1 MPEPVHTLIDQ
12 LERHARDRPHKPF
25 LVHARG
31 ETFRVVSYSDLA
43 EASRTWAARLH
54 AALGEAPSPG
64 PDEREV
70 VAIVLEA
77 GPDLYAAVLGALRSG
92 RLPTVLAPPS
102 PKQSAELHWAAHR
115 ALFDRVRPV
124 AAITFPEHAQALAP
138 LTGEYGAALVTRA
151 SPAGAAPP
159 DASLDAHEP
168 ALLQHS
174 SGTTG
179 LKKGVML
186 NHADILNHTDM
197 LGRALGFGADDVVAS
212 WLPLYH
218 DMGLVTGF
226 LLPLVAGASVVAV
239 DPFEWV
245 ADPAV
250 LLRLVERH
258 RATFTWSPNFA
269 LAHLARTRDPNRR
282 YDLTSLRAVI
292 DCSEP
297 CRPETMDAFL
307 AAFADCGLAPDR
319 MAACYGMAE
328 VVFAANQTAPGRPP
342 RTLALDAERL
352 ERDGAV
358 VAAQDATARLRRLLS
373 CGPPLAGVDLR
384 IAGAEPGRAQV
395 GEILLKSRTLFAGH
409 HRAPELDATA
419 FDDGWLRSGD
429 LGFVHEGELFVCGRT
444 KELIIVHGRNL
455 HASDVEA
462 AAGAVPG
469 VKPGRVAA
477 LGLWDEAAGTEECAL
492 LIETE
497 AEDLS
502 AAGAAALKRAVRER
516 VAAELD
522 LHVRRIEVGP
532 AGWLVKSTSGKV
544 SRALN
549 RERLEALK
557 APEAEPAV
565 EPAPAELAEVMDAL
579 FGPPAPEPPPPP
591 DDPRAD
597 APPTLREALALAV
610 EHCFGLPAAAVG
622 DDLGPGDVDGWDSLG
637 HTVLMLRL
645 EKLTGLSI
653 GERVA
658 CARSVGAITRALEL
672 HLEDRRAA

>member
-1 MPEPVHTLIDQ
+1 M
-12 LERHARDRPHKPF
+12 
-25 LVHARG
+25 VHARG
-31 ETFRVVSYSDLA
+31 ETFRVVSYADLA
-43 EASRTWAARLH
+43 EASRNWAARLH
-54 AALGEAPSPG
+54 LALGEAPEPG
-64 PDEREV
+64 PDGREV

-77 GPDLYAAVLGALRSG
+77 GPDLYAAVLGAIRSG

-102 PKQSAELHWAAHR
+102 PKQSPELHWAAHR
-115 ALFDRVRPV
+115 ALFDRARPV
-124 AAITFPEHAQALAP
+124 AVVTFPEHVEALAP
-138 LTGEYGAALVTRA
+138 LARAFGAAVLTRG
-151 SPAGAAPP
+151 SPAGASPP
-159 DASLDAHEP
+159 DVAPDPHGP

-179 LKKGVML
+179 LKKGVVL
-186 NHADILNHTDM
+186 THADLLDHAAM

-226 LLPLVAGASVVAV
+226 LLPLAAGASVVAV

-269 LAHLARTRDPNRR
+269 LAHLARTRDRDRR

-297 CRPETMDAFL
+297 CRPETVDAFF
-307 AAFADCGLAPDR
+307 AAFADCGLTPDR
-319 MAACYGMAE
+319 AAACYGMAE
-328 VVFAANQTAPGRPP
+328 VVFAATQTPPGRPP
-342 RTLALDAERL
+342 RSLDLDADRL

-358 VAAQDATARLRRLLS
+358 SPAGDRAARVRRLLS
-373 CGPPLAGVDLR
+373 CGPPLDGVELR
-384 IAGAEPGRAQV
+384 IAGAADDQARV
-395 GEILLKSRTLFAGH
+395 GEILVKSRTLFAGH
-409 HRAPELDATA
+409 HRAPELDEAA
-419 FDDGWLRSGD
+419 FHEGWLRSGD
-429 LGFVHEGELFVCGRT
+429 VGFLHEGELFVCGRM
-444 KELIIVHGRNL
+444 KEVIIVHGRNL
-455 HASDVEA
+455 HAGDVEA
-462 AAGAVPG
+462 AAGAVAG
-469 VKPGRVAA
+469 IKPGRVAA

-492 LIETE
+492 LVE
-497 AEDLS
+497 ADTTDLS
-502 AAGAAALKRAVRER
+502 EAQTAALKRAVREQ

-544 SRALN
+544 SRAHN
-549 RERLEALK
+549 FARLEAL
-557 APEAEPAV
+557 AA
-565 EPAPAELAEVMDAL
+565 PAPAEPADAAVPGPEPAAEPAPPDIADMPGRM
-579 FGPPAPEPPPPP
+579 FGPLPPEPPPP
-591 DDPRAD
+591 DP
-597 APPTLREALALAV
+597 APPEPAPSRSVREAVALAV
-610 EHCFGLPAAAVG
+610 EQCFGLPAAAVR

-645 EKLTGLSI
+645 EKLTGLTL

-658 CARSVGAITRALEL
+658 CARSVEAIARALDTHP
-672 HLEDRRAA
+672 HLRSAA